1 MAKHFLEND
10 SIKLSVNESGAEL
23 SFVVSKSTNTEYL
36 WWGDSKFWNR
46 QSPIL
51 FPFVGGLKNK
61 EYSFE
66 GKTYPMGQHGFARD
80 MVFAPFSITED
91 TIWMRL
97 ISNETTRSLYPFDFI
112 LEVGYILKGNSL
124 QVIWKVYNKS
134 DKTMH
139 FSIGGHPAFMCP
151 IHSNEKQTDY
161 FIDFHTDNNLLY
173 NLVGNDGL
181 VTIYNQELVLDKGI
195 LSISSDLFD
204 HDALIIE
211 NQQVQRISLL
221 DTNKNPYL
229 TVSFDAPLVG
239 VWSPTK
245 KNAPFIC
252 IEPWYGRCDSTDFDG
267 TLEQRLYNNE
277 LEVGEVFE
285 ASYTIEFKMP

>member
-1 MAKHFLEND
+1 MIKHFLEND
-10 SIKLSVNESGAEL
+10 SLKLSINESGAEL
-23 SFVVSKSTNTEYL
+23 SSVVSKSTNTEYL
-36 WWGDSKFWNR
+36 WCGDSKYWCR
-46 QSPIL
+46 HSPIL
-51 FPFVGGLKNK
+51 FPFVGGLKNR

-66 GKTYPMGQHGFARD
+66 GNTYSMGQHGFVRD
-80 MVFAPFSITED
+80 MDFTPISITD
-91 TIWMRL
+91 DSIWMRL
-97 ISNETTRSLYPFDFI
+97 ESNETTKKQYPFDFI
-112 LEVGYILKGNSL
+112 LDAGYILKGNSI
-124 QVIWKVYNKS
+124 QVIWKVSNQS

-151 IHSNEKQTDY
+151 LSSNEKQTDY
-161 FIDFHTDNNLLY
+161 FIDFHTEDNLLY
-173 NLVGNDGL
+173 NLVGDDGL
-181 VTIYNQELVLDKGI
+181 VSVYDLELVLNKGI

-211 NQQVQRISLL
+211 KRQVQKISLL
-221 DTNKNPYL
+221 DPNLKPYV

-252 IEPWYGRCDSTDFDG
+252 IEPWYGRCDSTDFSG

-277 LEVGEVFE
+277 LKVGEVFE
-285 ASYTIEFKMP
+285 ASYTIEFNI

>member
-23 SFVVSKSTNTEYL
+23 SSIVSKSNNTEYL
-36 WWGDSKFWNR
+36 WCGDSNFWNR
-46 QSPIL
+46 RSPIL

-80 MVFAPFSITED
+80 MVFVPSSITED
-91 TIWMRL
+91 SIWMRL
-97 ISNETTRSLYPFDFI
+97 VSNETTRTLYPFDFI
-112 LEVGYILKGNSL
+112 LEVGYVLKDNFL

-134 DKTMH
+134 DKKMH

-151 IHSNEKQTDY
+151 IYSTEKQTDY

-181 VTIYNQELVLDKGI
+181 VSTYDQELVLDRGI

-211 NQQVQRISLL
+211 NQQVQKISLL
-221 DTNKNPYL
+221 DTNKNPYV

-239 VWSPTK
+239 VWSPTN

-267 TLEQRLYNNE
+267 TLEQRLYNNK
-277 LEVGEVFE
+277 LNVGEVFE
-285 ASYTIEFKMP
+285 ASYTIEFNM